1 MSTLV
6 MKFGGTSVGS
16 TGTIKQCVKIITD
29 ARKNWPRTV
38 VITSALSGITDLL
51 LDAVSKAAA
60 GDIEGIELITSQLH
74 DRHLTGIDE
83 LVKDPSERSIVAS
96 EIGKLLDQ
104 FSSLCQAVMVLGEA
118 SPRAHDAIASLGER
132 MSTRILSAALRSSG
146 IASEAVDAT
155 RLIITDNY
163 YQSANPDFKASLT
176 PTTQILEPLF
186 TKGITPVVTGFL
198 GATKA
203 GVTTTLGRGGSDF
216 TAAILGVLLK
226 ADEVWIWTDVDGV
239 MTSDPRIVHSAQTI
253 DKISF
258 REISELA
265 YFGAKVLHPKT
276 IRPIIEAGIT
286 LKVLNTFNPDHPGT
300 LIVPDMAIHEE
311 QIIKAVTIIK
321 DLRLITI
328 EGRGMLGVPGVA
340 ARTFGAIAA
349 TGTSVPLISQASSE
363 QSICFAVPAHS
374 AELVVK
380 NIEAEFEREITRRDI
395 DSVWASED
403 VVIISVVG
411 AGMRNI
417 PGVAGKVFGKLG
429 ENRVNVIAI
438 AQGSSEVSISFIV
451 SAQDG
456 TRAVQSLHELI
467 Q

>member
-1 MSTLV
+1 
-6 MKFGGTSVGS
+6 
-16 TGTIKQCVKIITD
+16 
-29 ARKNWPRTV
+29 
-38 VITSALSGITDLL
+38 
-51 LDAVSKAAA
+51 
-60 GDIEGIELITSQLH
+60 
-74 DRHLTGIDE
+74 
-83 LVKDPSERSIVAS
+83 
-96 EIGKLLDQ
+96 
-104 FSSLCQAVMVLGEA
+104 MVLGEA

-146 IASEAVDAT
+146 IASEAIDAT

-239 MTSDPRIVHSAQTI
+239 MTSDPRIVHLAQTI

-300 LIVPDMAIHEE
+300 LIVADMAIHEE

-456 TRAVQSLHELI
+456 TRAVQSLHDLI

>member
-16 TGTIKQCVKIITD
+16 TGAIKQCVKIIAD
-29 ARKNWPRTV
+29 ARKNWLRTV
-38 VITSALSGITDLL
+38 VITSALSSITDLL

-60 GDIEGIELITSQLH
+60 GDNEGIELITSQLH
-74 DRHLTGIDE
+74 DRHLTGIEE
-83 LVKDPSERSIVAS
+83 LVKDPSERLIVAS

-118 SPRAHDAIASLGER
+118 SPRAHDAISSLGER
-132 MSTRILSAALRSSG
+132 MSSRILSAALRSSG

-155 RLIITDNY
+155 RLIITDNQ
-163 YQSANPDFKASLT
+163 YQSANPDFKASL
-176 PTTQILEPLF
+176 PTTIEILEPLF
-186 TKGITPVVTGFL
+186 TKGITPVVTGFI
-198 GATKA
+198 GATNY

-239 MTSDPRIVHSAQTI
+239 MTSDPRIVPAALTI
-253 DKISF
+253 ERISF

-380 NIEAEFEREITRRDI
+380 KIEGEFEREIARRDI
-395 DSVWASED
+395 DSVWASDE

-417 PGVAGKVFGKLG
+417 PGVAGNVFGKLG

-456 TRAVQSLHELI
+456 TRAVKSLHELI